1 MFDWLEDGLANMV
14 IETYK
19 EIGSGMTSVLA
30 EAVKSPS
37 VFNNTAWQ
45 SVTVFN
51 KNVVLPIAWSILS
64 LFLLMELAQLFKRAD
79 VRGLDSIY
87 WVCIVILKIM
97 LAKLLM
103 ENMTT
108 IINAIFDIS
117 SSMVTSAQNQ
127 FIGSD
132 KGFTI
137 SKEATDNL
145 TNALSKYDTLG
156 MLGVFVTSLLVKI
169 ANAVCTILARV
180 IVDLRF
186 IEIYVFTAIAA
197 LPFATL
203 ASNEYSTIGKNFI
216 KRMIALAIHVIFIV
230 IVLYMYVILANG
242 ATISTTD
249 ATDMIFQA
257 LGYSLLCVIALFQTG
272 SWSKQLMGI

>member
-64 LFLLMELAQLFKRAD
+64 LFLLMELAQLF
-79 VRGLDSIY
+79 RGLDSIY

-127 FIGSD
+127 FIGSA

-156 MLGVFVTSLLVKI
+156 MLGIFVTSLLVKI
-169 ANAVCTILARV
+169 VNAVCTVLARV

-230 IVLYMYVILANG
+230 IVFYMYVILTNG

>member
-79 VRGLDSIY
+79 VRGLDSVY

-108 IINAIFDIS
+108 IINAIFDIIIYGYFS
-117 SSMVTSAQNQ
+117 TKPV
-127 FIGSD
+127 
-132 KGFTI
+132 
-137 SKEATDNL
+137 
-145 TNALSKYDTLG
+145 Y
-156 MLGVFVTSLLVKI
+156 
-169 ANAVCTILARV
+169 
-180 IVDLRF
+180 RF
-186 IEIYVFTAIAA
+186 
-197 LPFATL
+197 
-203 ASNEYSTIGKNFI
+203 
-216 KRMIALAIHVIFIV
+216 
-230 IVLYMYVILANG
+230 
-242 ATISTTD
+242 
-249 ATDMIFQA
+249 
-257 LGYSLLCVIALFQTG
+257 C
-272 SWSKQLMGI
+272 

>member
-1 MFDWLEDGLANMV
+1 M
-14 IETYK
+14 
-19 EIGSGMTSVLA
+19 GS
-30 EAVKSPS
+30 
-37 VFNNTAWQ
+37 
-45 SVTVFN
+45 
-51 KNVVLPIAWSILS
+51 
-64 LFLLMELAQLFKRAD
+64 
-79 VRGLDSIY
+79 
-87 WVCIVILKIM
+87 IVILKIM

-127 FIGSD
+127 FIGSA

-257 LGYSLLCVIALFQTG
+257 IRIFSALRYCVISNWKLVKTTYGNLDPDICPVFFIINNDL
-272 SWSKQLMGI
+272 K

>member
-1 MFDWLEDGLANMV
+1 
-14 IETYK
+14 
-19 EIGSGMTSVLA
+19 
-30 EAVKSPS
+30 
-37 VFNNTAWQ
+37 
-45 SVTVFN
+45 
-51 KNVVLPIAWSILS
+51 
-64 LFLLMELAQLFKRAD
+64 
-79 VRGLDSIY
+79 
-87 WVCIVILKIM
+87 M

-127 FIGSD
+127 FIGSA

-156 MLGVFVTSLLVKI
+156 MLGIFVTSLLVKI
-169 ANAVCTILARV
+169 VNAVCTVLARV

-216 KRMIALAIHVIFIV
+216 KRMIALAIHVIFVV